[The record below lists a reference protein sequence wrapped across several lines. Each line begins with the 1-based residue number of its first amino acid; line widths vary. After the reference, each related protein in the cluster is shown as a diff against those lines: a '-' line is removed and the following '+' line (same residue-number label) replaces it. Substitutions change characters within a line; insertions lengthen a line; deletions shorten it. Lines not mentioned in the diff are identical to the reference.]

1 MEKKEI
7 EAIFFSQEFKR
18 FLIKAG
24 DQVPMR
30 KLMKKIVPLYV
41 AVLFPIMQLFDMHL
55 HKSSFLSTLLL
66 ILFYEFSA
74 LFLYFFPHLFLSV
87 LIYLRKK
94 DILPPNSHA
103 KFMNGMSAKEILEG
117 RWKSKMRA
125 VELPDGIVFF
135 NFFRLKAYIYR
146 PLFSESTYE
155 TLRLIFLTQ
164 DLHSKN
170 RANSSEAS

>member
-7 EAIFFSQEFKR
+7 EAIFFSREFKR

-30 KLMKKIVPLYV
+30 KLMKKIVPFYV

-94 DILPPNSHA
+94 ISFPQIL
-103 KFMNGMSAKEILEG
+103 
-117 RWKSKMRA
+117 MRN
-125 VELPDGIVFF
+125 L
-135 NFFRLKAYIYR
+135 
-146 PLFSESTYE
+146 
-155 TLRLIFLTQ
+155 
-164 DLHSKN
+164 
-170 RANSSEAS
+170 

>member
-7 EAIFFSQEFKR
+7 EAIFFSREFKR

-94 DILPPNSHA
+94 NILPPNSHA

-125 VELPDGIVFF
+125 VELQDGIVFF

-146 PLFSESTYE
+146 PFFSESTYE
-155 TLRLIFLTQ
+155 ALRLIFLTQ

-170 RANSSEAS
+170 RANSSEIS